1 MLDTRGLRFLLRT
14 PLPCVVLLLIVRP
27 TPPISA
33 QIQDPIQ
40 LAQEA
45 VTTTEQLEVIQALTT
60 VIETNPSPDAY
71 LYLGLAHSDLLQ
83 YVRALE
89 LFEEAAAIYPND
101 SRFLAETAGI
111 HIAERNLDEAVRA
124 LERALLVD
132 PADSYAADLLASIHL
147 SEGRV
152 EEAIGI
158 WNEVDQPRIDNIFQ
172 NFSPGFLDRAV
183 PQTLT
188 FRSGDML
195 TFKAW
200 RTSQARLFASRLY
213 SNVGLEIEPSPAPDL
228 YSAIIR
234 TTARTNSTIGILAG
248 LVRGLPIETTYLDV
262 YNIGDSGIGWRS
274 NYRWDND
281 RRRLRGRITVPLPVP
296 GLPVLEFY
304 DTWRSERW
312 DLSTPIRPGFV
323 PDARFD
329 YKVNS
334 FGFNIRA
341 IPHYQAE
348 VRGGFE
354 YRNRDVTGS
363 VPGLGMDGRNSA
375 TLTIGTTIRPLTGR
389 YKIQILADAFIAR
402 ESILSDFDFSGGS
415 VQFANRLELDD
426 GARTTFD
433 FSVTG
438 GTARGEL
445 PVDHYFILGL
455 GSVAQHRL
463 RGHVASDHGKYGQA
477 PMGTDF
483 VLVNTDIKHRLL
495 TVPLFDTLGVPFIE
509 VKVMAFYDAAKVSD
523 RQRIFRQDEWMH
535 DVGAGIRFETP
546 TNSFT
551 ALYGRDTVGGE
562 NAFYG
567 YFERR
572 FW

>member
-1 MLDTRGLRFLLRT
+1 MLDTRGLHFLLRS
-14 PLPCVVLLLIVRP
+14 PLHCVVLLLIVGP

-33 QIQDPIQ
+33 QVQDPIQ

-45 VTTTEQLEVIQALTT
+45 VTTTEQLEAIETLTAE
-60 VIETNPSPDAY
+60 IETNPSPDAY
-71 LYLGLAHSDLLQ
+71 LYLGLAHSDLLE

-89 LFEEAAAIYPND
+89 LFEEAAALYPND

-111 HIAERNLDEAVRA
+111 HIAERDIDEAVQALGRA
-124 LERALLVD
+124 LEVD
-132 PADSYAADLLASIHL
+132 PTDGYAVDLLASIHL

-158 WNEVDQPRIDNIFQ
+158 WNDVDHPRIDNIFQ

-188 FRSGDML
+188 FVSGDVL
-195 TFKAW
+195 TYTAW
-200 RTSQARLFASRLY
+200 RTSRARLLASRLY

-228 YSAIIR
+228 YNAIIR
-234 TTARTNSTIGILAG
+234 TTARTNSPAGILLG
-248 LVRGLPIETTYLDV
+248 LVKGLPIETTYLDL
-262 YNIGDSGIGWRS
+262 YDIGDSGIGWRS
-274 NYRWDND
+274 NYRWDDD
-281 RRRLRGRITVPLPVP
+281 RRRLRGRITVPLPVR

-312 DLSTPIRPGFV
+312 DLSTPIRPGLV
-323 PDARFD
+323 PNARFD
-329 YKVNS
+329 YKVNIL
-334 FGFNIRA
+334 GFNFRA
-341 IPHYQAE
+341 IPYYMAE

-363 VPGLGMDGRNSA
+363 VPGLGMDDLNSA
-375 TLTIGTTIRPLTGR
+375 TLTFGTTIRPLNGR
-389 YKIQILADAFIAR
+389 YKNQILADAFIAR
-402 ESILSDFDFSGGS
+402 ESILGDFDFSGGS
-415 VQFANRLELDD
+415 VQIANRLELDE

-433 FSVTG
+433 FSLTG

-445 PVDHYFILGL
+445 PVDYYFILGL
-455 GSVAQHRL
+455 GSVAQYRL
-463 RGHVASDHGKYGQA
+463 RGHVASDHGQYGKA

-483 VLVNTDIKHRLL
+483 VLVNTDIKRRLL
-495 TVPLFDTLGVPFIE
+495 TVPLFDTLGIPFIE
-509 VKVMAFYDAAKVSD
+509 VKAMAFYDAAKVFD
-523 RQRIFRQDEWMH
+523 RQRIFRQNEWMH
-535 DVGAGIRFETP
+535 DVGVGIRFENP

-551 ALYGRDTVGGE
+551 ALYGRDIVGGE